1 MPVPALP
8 TFPKV
13 TAQTITSFGNTPKM
27 NASLTGC
34 FIKVLEKMQLFK
46 KYGAGFWSLLLLG
59 MAVNAMVN
67 TSRFRMAPMP
77 FVVVGP
83 SLF

>member
-13 TAQTITSFGNTPKM
+13 TAKTITSHGNTPKM
-27 NASLTGC
+27 NASLTGY

-46 KYGAGFWSLLLLG
+46 KCGAGFWSLLLLG

-67 TSRFRMAPMP
+67 IITLILL
-77 FVVVGP
+77 G
-83 SLF
+83 LGWLLCHLL